1 MKLLVILI
9 LIAAAAGVY
18 LVVQGVSFHQANESY
33 QADIQRRLHGMAWER
48 TEAMKQEIIKL
59 AGPYGIDPA
68 GIEIS
73 FLRSGHVPAG
83 SPVGMIEEAYPVKK
97 DVLET
102 TVRYQ
107 RPMLFWSQEYV
118 LTATVLRAKPV
129 HPHQDAIQDAIRSV
143 LPPPAP

>member
-83 SPVGMIEEAYPVKK
+83 SPVGMI

-118 LTATVLRAKPV
+118 LTATILRAKPV